1 MVAYRPK
8 RICAGQESEEEG
20 GGRWC
25 PDREQGDAAGPLSGP
40 RRQRPECPS
49 FLGVGCCAS
58 RRLRTTTTTVGP
70 ALRLLAQRECRD
82 LCVKPDSTAAV
93 AVARRNRNRRRGR
106 GRRRKARG
114 AESRQPGRMELR
126 PGCKSPDRLGLGVRC
141 EVQCDV
147 REVVEAMM
155 MNESTGVLAAEE
167 DRDRWSGKPSPAGAE
182 GARGKQLSPCQSA
195 RGTGPCLDLAA
206 LPTQHS
212 STAHSCAA
220 NFRFGCPAPPLIM
233 EWRGFRSSSCFVT
246 LSAPWVLCNPYGAPL
261 QAQVK
266 DCHVEALFGT

>member
-1 MVAYRPK
+1 MVSQHKRTSSSLWLVGGAAQRKREAHVMVAYRPK

-58 RRLRTTTTTVGP
+58 RRLRTTTTTTVGP

-93 AVARRNRNRRRGR
+93 AVARRKRNRNRRRGR

-114 AESRQPGRMELR
+114 AESRQDGTETWMQEPGQAGVGREVR
-126 PGCKSPDRLGLGVRC
+126 GPVRC
-141 EVQCDV
+141 
-147 REVVEAMM
+147 
-155 MNESTGVLAAEE
+155 G
-167 DRDRWSGKPSPAGAE
+167 
-182 GARGKQLSPCQSA
+182 RGC
-195 RGTGPCLDLAA
+195 
-206 LPTQHS
+206 
-212 STAHSCAA
+212 
-220 NFRFGCPAPPLIM
+220 
-233 EWRGFRSSSCFVT
+233 
-246 LSAPWVLCNPYGAPL
+246 
-261 QAQVK
+261 
-266 DCHVEALFGT
+266 

>member
-1 MVAYRPK
+1 MVAYGPK

-58 RRLRTTTTTVGP
+58 RRLRTTTTVGP
-70 ALRLLAQRECRD
+70 ALRLLAQREYRD
-82 LCVKPDSTAAV
+82 LSVKPDSTAAV

-114 AESRQPGRMELR
+114 AESRQPDRMELR

-155 MNESTGVLAAEE
+155 MNESTRVLAAEE
-167 DRDRWSGKPSPAGAE
+167 DRDSWSGKPSPAGVG
-182 GARGKQLSPCQSA
+182 GARGSSCRRVKVRAGRALVSTLLLFLHSTQALHTP
-195 RGTGPCLDLAA
+195 A
-206 LPTQHS
+206 LPTS
-212 STAHSCAA
+212 
-220 NFRFGCPAPPLIM
+220 
-233 EWRGFRSSSCFVT
+233 
-246 LSAPWVLCNPYGAPL
+246 VLDVL
-261 QAQVK
+261 
-266 DCHVEALFGT
+266 HLL